1 MRHLGM
7 KTALVLAVM
16 ATGCVTDERV
26 EVQLCPEGSLKT
38 EPGVCGCDVE
48 DVDGDGDTIMDCVDL
63 CPEDAN
69 KSAPGTCG
77 CGVPDTDTDGDTVPD
92 CFDLCPEDQ
101 NKKDPGACG
110 CGVPD
115 ADTDGDTVPD
125 CFDLCPEDPN
135 KKAPGTCGCGMP
147 DIDTDGDTVPD
158 CLDKCPEDPNK
169 TSTGLCGCGVVD
181 TPEGILDSDGD
192 GVIDCLD
199 GCPNNPYKTAPGSST
214 CEDRDTDGDGVED
227 ALDDCPYNPTIQKL
241 AEGGSC
247 NFKTETIENGETID
261 VFEVWSAYDLV
272 ELRKYLETSPL
283 GMDYSRC
290 EEEEKLICGPEPDTA
305 YLCAGGLSRKTMC
318 YGGCSVDGEATVCKR
333 CNETTENH
341 EIGECCTSTDSIF
354 VCTSDKKYK
363 TCEKIDGVEQ
373 IVELE
378 CDNGYACSEGG
389 GKASCKAMEVAEGA
403 LTTGGNAGDECNSSQ
418 YKSTCTSE
426 TQMLVCLDGK
436 VAIETVEY
444 CKEDASTGWS
454 IALPL
459 IAPTYKLRVK
469 LMQDIELADALPI
482 VEKES
487 AQCAA
492 DWTPM
497 NINHVDFDGQG
508 HTIYLSKRRSECM
521 LNDSLF
527 TIVSKSRVSN
537 LNLSYNIGGQSVSVL
552 SIDIVDSIIEHL
564 SYRGERRSTYPLFSE
579 SRIINGNPIP
589 TSTLSDS
596 IESSRVEDV
605 KFDIPVLHSSEF
617 SHKVTNSLLKD
628 IAIRVGKQYCDSSI
642 SIDGKCH
649 IISRLHQSS
658 LVNVSYDIDRLDFTS
673 SSTGIIKRWSML
685 PTVDDA
691 LFENLSLKISSIDV
705 SHVQTIDQFNIVS
718 FSSVMNVDGMHIE
731 LGDIV
736 DEKTKPSNS
745 HIINTFNGINVVNSP
760 SRVLNDVT
768 FNAGRIQA
776 NDISLLNQ
784 SNAKLTK
791 STFKTG
797 DIDSDV
803 FVLFNFEKP
812 EEKTEVE
819 GLSVEIG
826 NIKSESKTTLFDG
839 NNYTIDQ
846 LNVKAGVIET
856 PVYVMMGENTKT
868 TLKHADLSFDEIHS
882 IDRAEL
888 MSYMGPRGFTGEDIS
903 ISAKKVTSEKIVGFN
918 DKMIDSKIQGLRIDI
933 GEINAGSFAGLGLI
947 QGSALT
953 NIAVRVD
960 RVVTKDSLYL
970 ISEFTDSE
978 MTNGSFYGNL
988 YGKADKTFPFVRV
1001 WGKEKGTPKMENVVS
1016 SMSAYT
1022 YTANA
1027 ETGAMENIKPVVNSV
1042 FLNEFTKP
1050 TTEPP
1055 DDTIKPVATNVY
1067 WLKRVAAA
1075 KPFSSNDYAG
1085 FTPYYIDKTIDANGK
1100 TAQDVVTALGA
1111 NWEILSATEDGATIE
1126 IPWLKKPAA
1135 ATNEP

>member
-26 EVQLCPEGSLKT
+26 EVQLCPEGSLKA

-63 CPEDAN
+63 CPED
-69 KSAPGTCG
+69 
-77 CGVPDTDTDGDTVPD
+77 
-92 CFDLCPEDQ
+92 Q
-101 NKKDPGACG
+101 
-110 CGVPD
+110 
-115 ADTDGDTVPD
+115 
-125 CFDLCPEDPN
+125 N

-169 TSTGLCGCGVVD
+169 TLAGLCGCGVVD
-181 TPEGILDSDGD
+181 TPEGTLDSDGD

-283 GMDYSRC
+283 GMENSRC
-290 EEEEKLICGPEPDTA
+290 EEEKLICGPEPYTA
-305 YLCAGGLSRKTMC
+305 YKCADGLFRKTMC
-318 YGGCSVDGEATVCKR
+318 YGGCSIDGEETVCKR
-333 CNETTENH
+333 CKETTANL
-341 EIGECCTSTDSIF
+341 EIGECCTSTGDSIF

-363 TCEKIDGVEQ
+363 TCRKIDGVEQ
-373 IVELE
+373 IVEIE
-378 CDNGYACSEGG
+378 CDNGYACIEGESE
-389 GKASCKAMEVAEGA
+389 GKASCQAMPVAEGA
-403 LTTGGNAGDECNSSQ
+403 LTTGGNAGDDCNSSQ

-426 TQMLVCLDGK
+426 TQRLVCLDGK
-436 VAIETVEY
+436 VALQTVEY

-497 NINHVDFDGQG
+497 TINHVDFDGQG

-527 TIVSKSRVSN
+527 KAVSKSRVSN
-537 LNLSYNIGGQSVSVL
+537 LNLSYNIGGQSVAVL

-579 SRIINGNPIP
+579 SRIMDGNPLF
-589 TSTLSDS
+589 TSTLSNS

-617 SHKVTNSLLKD
+617 SHKVTSSLLKD

-642 SIDGKCH
+642 SIDGRCH
-649 IISRLHQSS
+649 IISSLYRSP
-658 LVNVSYDIDRLDFTS
+658 LVNVSYDLDRLDFVS
-673 SSTGIIKRWSML
+673 SSTGRIDIWSML
-685 PTVDDA
+685 PTVEHA
-691 LFENLSLKISSIDV
+691 LFENLSLKISSIDL
-705 SHVQTIDQFNIVS
+705 SHIETIIQFNIVS

-736 DEKTKPSNS
+736 DGKTLSDLRVIDN
-745 HIINTFNGINVVNSP
+745 FNGINVSNSP

-776 NDISLLNQ
+776 KSISLLKQ
-784 SNAKLTK
+784 PKAKLTK

-797 DIDSDV
+797 DIDSDL
-803 FVLFNFEKP
+803 FVLFNFDKP

-826 NIKSESKTTLFDG
+826 NIKSESRTVLFDG

-846 LNVKAGVIET
+846 LNVKAGVIEA
-856 PVYVMMGENTKT
+856 PVYVMMNENTKT

-882 IDRAEL
+882 IGRADL
-888 MSYMGPRGFTGEDIS
+888 LSYRGTGDFTGEDIS
-903 ISAKKVTSEKIVGFN
+903 ISAKKVTSEKVVGFN
-918 DKMIDSKIQGLRIDI
+918 DKMVDSKIQGLRIDI
-933 GEINAGSFAGLGLI
+933 GEINAGSFAGLGSI
-947 QGSALT
+947 QDSALT

-960 RVVTKDSLYL
+960 RVVTKDNLYL

-988 YGKADKTFPFVRV
+988 YGRVENTFPFVREWV
-1001 WGKEKGTPKMENVVS
+1001 KDNGNPKMENVVS

-1027 ETGAMENIKPVVNSV
+1027 ETGAMENIEPVVNSV
-1042 FLNEFTKP
+1042 FLNVFN
-1050 TTEPP
+1050 TTTPETP
-1055 DDTIKPVATNVY
+1055 DDAPVAANVY

-1075 KPFSSNDYAG
+1075 KPFSSSDYAG
-1085 FTPYYIDKTIDANGK
+1085 FIPYYMDKTIDANGK
-1100 TAQDVVTALGA
+1100 TTQDVVTALGA

-1126 IPWLKKPAA
+1126 IPWLKKPSA
-1135 ATNEP
+1135 ATHEP

>member
-26 EVQLCPEGSLKT
+26 EVQLCPEGSLKA

-92 CFDLCPEDQ
+92 CFDLCPED
-101 NKKDPGACG
+101 
-110 CGVPD
+110 
-115 ADTDGDTVPD
+115 
-125 CFDLCPEDPN
+125 PN

-169 TSTGLCGCGVVD
+169 TLAGLCGCGVVD
-181 TPEGILDSDGD
+181 TPEGMLDSDGD

-247 NFKTETIENGETID
+247 NLKTETIENGETID

-272 ELRKYLETSPL
+272 ELRKYLQTSPL

-305 YLCAGGLSRKTMC
+305 YECAGGLSRKTMC
-318 YGGCSVDGEATVCKR
+318 YDGCSVDGEETVCKR
-333 CNETTENH
+333 CKETTENH

-363 TCEKIDGVEQ
+363 TCRNIDGVRQ
-373 IVELE
+373 IVEVE
-378 CDNGYACSEGG
+378 CANGYACIEGESE
-389 GKASCKAMEVAEGA
+389 GKASCQAMPVAEGA
-403 LTTGGNAGDECNSSQ
+403 LTTGGNAGDDCNSSQ

-426 TQMLVCLDGK
+426 TQRLVCLDGK

-454 IALPL
+454 IALPI
-459 IAPTYKLRVK
+459 IAPTFKLRVK

-527 TIVSKSRVSN
+527 TFVSKSRVSN
-537 LNLSYNIGGQSVSVL
+537 LNLSYNIGGQSVSIL
-552 SIDIVDSIIEHL
+552 SLGIVDSIIEHL

-579 SRIINGNPIP
+579 SRMIDGNPLLP
-589 TSTLSDS
+589 SSLSYL
-596 IESSRVEDV
+596 IEASRVEDI

-617 SHKVTNSLLKD
+617 SHDVTSSLLKD
-628 IAIRVGKQYCDSSI
+628 IEIKVGKQYCDSSI
-642 SIDGKCH
+642 SIGSNCH
-649 IISRLHQSS
+649 IIYS
-658 LVNVSYDIDRLDFTS
+658 LYRSPLINVSYDIDRLDFVS
-673 SSTGIIKRWSML
+673 SSTGKIGGWSML

-705 SHVQTIDQFNIVS
+705 SHVKRIEDFNIVS
-718 FSSVMNVDGMHIE
+718 LSSVMNVDGMHIE

-745 HIINTFNGINVVNSP
+745 HVINTFNGINVVNSP

-868 TLKHADLSFDEIHS
+868 TLKHANLSFDEIHS
-882 IDRAEL
+882 IERAVL
-888 MSYMGPRGFTGEDIS
+888 MSYMGPGGFTGEDIS

-988 YGKADKTFPFVRV
+988 YGKADNTFPFVREWV
-1001 WGKEKGTPKMENVVS
+1001 KAKGTPKMKNVVS

-1027 ETGAMENIKPVVNSV
+1027 ETGAMENIKPVVSSV

-1055 DDTIKPVATNVY
+1055 DDTIKPVATDVY

-1075 KPFSSNDYAG
+1075 KPFSGDDYLG

>member
-1 MRHLGM
+1 M
-7 KTALVLAVM
+7 
-16 ATGCVTDERV
+16 
-26 EVQLCPEGSLKT
+26 
-38 EPGVCGCDVE
+38 
-48 DVDGDGDTIMDCVDL
+48 
-63 CPEDAN
+63 
-69 KSAPGTCG
+69 
-77 CGVPDTDTDGDTVPD
+77 PDT
-92 CFDLCPEDQ
+92 
-101 NKKDPGACG
+101 
-110 CGVPD
+110 
-115 ADTDGDTVPD
+115 DTDGDTVPD

-169 TSTGLCGCGVVD
+169 TLAGLCGCGVVD
-181 TPEGILDSDGD
+181 TPEGTLDSDGD

-283 GMDYSRC
+283 GMENSRC
-290 EEEEKLICGPEPDTA
+290 EVGKLICGPAPYTA
-305 YLCAGGLSRKTMC
+305 YYCPVGLSRKTMC
-318 YGGCSVDGEATVCKR
+318 YGGCSVDGEETVCKR
-333 CNETTENH
+333 CKETTATL
-341 EIGECCTSTDSIF
+341 EIGECCTSTDSTF

-363 TCEKIDGVEQ
+363 TCEKIDGVAQ
-373 IVELE
+373 IVEHE
-378 CDNGYACSEGG
+378 CKNGYACIEGEGG

-403 LTTGGNAGDECNSSQ
+403 LTTGGNAGDDCNSSQ
-418 YKSTCTSE
+418 YESTCTSE

-444 CKEDASTGWS
+444 CKEDASTGWR

-497 NINHVDFDGQG
+497 TINHVDFDGQG

-527 TIVSKSRVSN
+527 TSVSQSRVSN

-552 SIDIVDSIIEHL
+552 SIEIVDSIIEHL
-564 SYRGERRSTYPLFSE
+564 SYRGERRTTYPLFSE
-579 SRIINGNPIP
+579 SRIINGNPIS
-589 TSTLSDS
+589 TSTLSYV
-596 IESSRVEDV
+596 IESSRVEDI
-605 KFDIPVLHSSEF
+605 KFDVPVLHSSEF
-617 SHKVTNSLLKD
+617 SYGVTSSLLKD

-642 SIDGKCH
+642 SINGKCH
-649 IISRLHQSS
+649 IISSLYRSS

-673 SSTGIIKRWSML
+673 SSTLKINKWSML
-685 PTVDDA
+685 PSVYNA
-691 LFENLSLKISSIDV
+691 FFENLSLKISSIDL
-705 SHVQTIDQFNIVS
+705 SHVKRIEDFNIVS
-718 FSSVMNVDGMHIE
+718 LSSVMNVDGMHIE

-745 HIINTFNGINVVNSP
+745 HVINTFNGINVVNSP

-803 FVLFNFEKP
+803 FVLFDLGETGK
-812 EEKTEVE
+812 ETAVE
-819 GLSVEIG
+819 GVSVEIG
-826 NIKSESKTTLFDG
+826 NIKSKLGTALFDG
-839 NNYTIDQ
+839 KNYTIEQ
-846 LNVKAGVIET
+846 LNVKTGVIEAPKYT
-856 PVYVMMGENTKT
+856 TMVENTKT
-868 TLKHADLSFDEIHS
+868 TLKHANLSFDEIHT
-882 IDRAEL
+882 AEL
-888 MSYMGPRGFTGEDIS
+888 ADLLSYSGTGSFTGEDIS
-903 ISAKKVTSEKIVGFN
+903 ISAKKISSQKDVTLNNELT
-918 DKMIDSKIQGLRIDI
+918 DSTIQGLRIDI
-933 GEINAGSFAGLGLI
+933 GEINAGSFAGLGSI
-947 QGSALT
+947 QDSALT

-960 RVVTKDSLYL
+960 RVVTKDNLYL

-988 YGKADKTFPFVRV
+988 YGRVENTFPFVREWV
-1001 WGKEKGTPKMENVVS
+1001 KDNGNPKMENVVS

-1027 ETGAMENIKPVVNSV
+1027 ETGAMENIEPVVNSV
-1042 FLNEFTKP
+1042 FLNVFN
-1050 TTEPP
+1050 TTTPETP
-1055 DDTIKPVATNVY
+1055 DDAPVAANVY

-1075 KPFSSNDYAG
+1075 KPFSSSDYAG
-1085 FTPYYIDKTIDANGK
+1085 FIPYYMDKTIDANGK
-1100 TAQDVVTALGA
+1100 TTQDVVTALGA

-1126 IPWLKKPAA
+1126 IPWLKKPSA
-1135 ATNEP
+1135 ATHEP

>member
-26 EVQLCPEGSLKT
+26 EVQLCPEGSLKA

-48 DVDGDGDTIMDCVDL
+48 DVDGDGDTIMDCV
-63 CPEDAN
+63 
-69 KSAPGTCG
+69 
-77 CGVPDTDTDGDTVPD
+77 
-92 CFDLCPEDQ
+92 
-101 NKKDPGACG
+101 
-110 CGVPD
+110 
-115 ADTDGDTVPD
+115 
-125 CFDLCPEDPN
+125 DLCPEDPN

-169 TSTGLCGCGVVD
+169 TLAGLCGCGVVD
-181 TPEGILDSDGD
+181 TPEGTLDSDGD

-283 GMDYSRC
+283 GMENSRC
-290 EEEEKLICGPEPDTA
+290 EVGKLICGPAPYTA
-305 YLCAGGLSRKTMC
+305 YYCPVGLSRKTMC
-318 YGGCSVDGEATVCKR
+318 YGGCSVDGEETVCKR
-333 CNETTENH
+333 CKETTATL
-341 EIGECCTSTDSIF
+341 EIGECCTSTDSTF

-363 TCEKIDGVEQ
+363 TCEKIDGVAQ
-373 IVELE
+373 IVEHE
-378 CDNGYACSEGG
+378 CENGYACIEGEGG

-403 LTTGGNAGDECNSSQ
+403 LTTGGNAGDDCNSSQ
-418 YKSTCTSE
+418 YESTCTSE

-444 CKEDASTGWS
+444 CKEDASTGWR

-497 NINHVDFDGQG
+497 TINHVDFDGQG
-508 HTIYLSKRRSECM
+508 HTIYLSKHRSECM

-527 TIVSKSRVSN
+527 TSVSQSRVSN

-552 SIDIVDSIIEHL
+552 SIEIVDSIIEHL

-579 SRIINGNPIP
+579 SRIMDGNPLF
-589 TSTLSDS
+589 TSTLSNS

-617 SHKVTNSLLKD
+617 SHKVTSSLLKD
-628 IAIRVGKQYCDSSI
+628 IAIKVGKQYCDSSI
-642 SIDGKCH
+642 SIGSTCH
-649 IISRLHQSS
+649 IIDSLNQSP
-658 LVNVSYDIDRLDFTS
+658 LINVSYDIDRLDFAS
-673 SSTGIIKRWSML
+673 SSTGIINRWSML
-685 PTVDDA
+685 PSVEHA
-691 LFENLSLKISSIDV
+691 LFENLTLKISSIDL
-705 SHVQTIDQFNIVS
+705 SHVETIIQFNIVS

-736 DEKTKPSNS
+736 DGKTLSDLRV
-745 HIINTFNGINVVNSP
+745 INTFNGINVSNSP

-776 NDISLLNQ
+776 KRISLLKQ
-784 SNAKLTK
+784 PKAKLTK

-797 DIDSDV
+797 DIDSDI

-826 NIKSESKTTLFDG
+826 NIKSESGTVLFDG

-846 LNVKAGVIET
+846 LNVKAGVIEA
-856 PVYVMMGENTKT
+856 PVYVMMNENTKT
-868 TLKHADLSFDEIHS
+868 TLKHADLSFDEIHT
-882 IDRAEL
+882 AEQANL
-888 MSYMGPRGFTGEDIS
+888 LSNFGAGDFTGEDIS
-903 ISAKKVTSEKIVGFN
+903 ISAKKVTSEKVVGFN
-918 DKMIDSKIQGLRIDI
+918 DKMVDSKIQGLRIDI
-933 GEINAGSFAGLGLI
+933 GEINAGSFAGLGSI
-947 QGSALT
+947 QDSALT

-960 RVVTKDSLYL
+960 RVVTKDNLYL

-988 YGKADKTFPFVRV
+988 YGRVENTFPFVREWV
-1001 WGKEKGTPKMENVVS
+1001 KDNGNPKMENVVS

-1027 ETGAMENIKPVVNSV
+1027 ETGAMENIEPVVNSV
-1042 FLNEFTKP
+1042 FLNVFN
-1050 TTEPP
+1050 TTTPETP
-1055 DDTIKPVATNVY
+1055 DDAPVAANVY

-1085 FTPYYIDKTIDANGK
+1085 FIPYYMDKTIDANGK
-1100 TAQDVVTALGA
+1100 TTQDVVTALGA

-1126 IPWLKKPAA
+1126 IPWLKKPSA
-1135 ATNEP
+1135 ATHEP

>member
-26 EVQLCPEGSLKT
+26 EVQLCPEGSLKA

-63 CPEDAN
+63 CPEDQN
-69 KSAPGTCG
+69 KKAPGTCG

-92 CFDLCPEDQ
+92 C
-101 NKKDPGACG
+101 
-110 CGVPD
+110 
-115 ADTDGDTVPD
+115 
-125 CFDLCPEDPN
+125 
-135 KKAPGTCGCGMP
+135 
-147 DIDTDGDTVPD
+147 
-158 CLDKCPEDPNK
+158 LDKCPEDPNK
-169 TSTGLCGCGVVD
+169 TLAGLCGCGVVD
-181 TPEGILDSDGD
+181 TPEGTLDSDGD

-283 GMDYSRC
+283 GMENSRC
-290 EEEEKLICGPEPDTA
+290 EEEKLICGPEPYTA
-305 YLCAGGLSRKTMC
+305 YKCADGLFRKTMC
-318 YGGCSVDGEATVCKR
+318 YGGCSIDGEETVCKR
-333 CNETTENH
+333 CKETTANL
-341 EIGECCTSTDSIF
+341 EIGECCTSTGDSIF

-363 TCEKIDGVEQ
+363 TCRKIDGVEQ
-373 IVELE
+373 IVEIE
-378 CDNGYACSEGG
+378 CDNGYACIEGESE
-389 GKASCKAMEVAEGA
+389 GKASCQAMPVAEGA
-403 LTTGGNAGDECNSSQ
+403 LTTGGNAGDDCNSSQ

-426 TQMLVCLDGK
+426 TQRLVCLDGK

-497 NINHVDFDGQG
+497 TINHVDFDGQG

-527 TIVSKSRVSN
+527 KAVSKSRVSN
-537 LNLSYNIGGQSVSVL
+537 LNLSYNIGGQSVAVL

-579 SRIINGNPIP
+579 SRIMDGNPLF
-589 TSTLSDS
+589 TSTLSNS

-605 KFDIPVLHSSEF
+605 KFDISVLHSSEF
-617 SHKVTNSLLKD
+617 SHKVTSSLLKD

-642 SIDGKCH
+642 SIDGRCH
-649 IISRLHQSS
+649 IISSLYRSP
-658 LVNVSYDIDRLDFTS
+658 LVNVSYDLDRLDFVS
-673 SSTGIIKRWSML
+673 SSTGRIDIWSML

-736 DEKTKPSNS
+736 DGKTLSDLRV
-745 HIINTFNGINVVNSP
+745 INTFNGINVSNSP

-776 NDISLLNQ
+776 KSISLLKQ
-784 SNAKLTK
+784 PKAKLTK

-797 DIDSDV
+797 DIDSDL
-803 FVLFNFEKP
+803 FVLFNFDKP

-826 NIKSESKTTLFDG
+826 NIKSESRTVLFDG

-846 LNVKAGVIET
+846 LNVKAGVIEA
-856 PVYVMMGENTKT
+856 PVYVMMNENTKT

-882 IDRAEL
+882 IERADL
-888 MSYMGPRGFTGEDIS
+888 LSYRGTGDFTGEDIS
-903 ISAKKVTSEKIVGFN
+903 ISAKKVTSEKVVGFN
-918 DKMIDSKIQGLRIDI
+918 DKMVDSKIQGLRIDI
-933 GEINAGSFAGLGLI
+933 GEINAGSFAGLGSI
-947 QGSALT
+947 QDSALT

-960 RVVTKDSLYL
+960 RVVTKDNLYL

-988 YGKADKTFPFVRV
+988 YGRVENTFPFVREWV
-1001 WGKEKGTPKMENVVS
+1001 KDNGNPKMENVVS

-1027 ETGAMENIKPVVNSV
+1027 ETGAMENIEPVVNSV
-1042 FLNEFTKP
+1042 FLNVFN
-1050 TTEPP
+1050 TTTPETP
-1055 DDTIKPVATNVY
+1055 DDAPVAANVY

-1075 KPFSSNDYAG
+1075 KPFSSSDYAG
-1085 FTPYYIDKTIDANGK
+1085 FIPYYMDKTIDANGK
-1100 TAQDVVTALGA
+1100 TTQDVVTALGA

-1126 IPWLKKPAA
+1126 IPWLKKPSA
-1135 ATNEP
+1135 ATHEP

>member
-26 EVQLCPEGSLKT
+26 EVQLCPEGSLKA

-48 DVDGDGDTIMDCVDL
+48 DVDGDGDTIMDCV
-63 CPEDAN
+63 
-69 KSAPGTCG
+69 
-77 CGVPDTDTDGDTVPD
+77 
-92 CFDLCPEDQ
+92 
-101 NKKDPGACG
+101 
-110 CGVPD
+110 
-115 ADTDGDTVPD
+115 
-125 CFDLCPEDPN
+125 DLCPEDPN

-169 TSTGLCGCGVVD
+169 TLAGLCGCGVVD
-181 TPEGILDSDGD
+181 TPEGTLDSDGD

-283 GMDYSRC
+283 GMENSRC
-290 EEEEKLICGPEPDTA
+290 EVGKLICGPAPYTA
-305 YLCAGGLSRKTMC
+305 YYCPVGLSRKTMC
-318 YGGCSVDGEATVCKR
+318 YGGCSVDGEETVCKR
-333 CNETTENH
+333 CKETTATL
-341 EIGECCTSTDSIF
+341 EIGECCTSTDSTF

-363 TCEKIDGVEQ
+363 TCEKIDGVAQ
-373 IVELE
+373 IVEHE
-378 CDNGYACSEGG
+378 CKNGYACIEGEGG

-403 LTTGGNAGDECNSSQ
+403 LTTGGNAGDDCNSSQ
-418 YKSTCTSE
+418 YESTCTSE

-444 CKEDASTGWS
+444 CKEDASTGWR

-497 NINHVDFDGQG
+497 TINHVDFDGQG
-508 HTIYLSKRRSECM
+508 HTIYLSKHRSECM

-527 TIVSKSRVSN
+527 TSVSQSRVSN

-552 SIDIVDSIIEHL
+552 SIEIVDSIIEHL

-579 SRIINGNPIP
+579 SRIMDGNSLF
-589 TSTLSDS
+589 TSTLSNS

-617 SHKVTNSLLKD
+617 SHKVTSSLLKD
-628 IAIRVGKQYCDSSI
+628 IAIKVGKQYCDSSI
-642 SIDGKCH
+642 SIGSKCH
-649 IISRLHQSS
+649 IIDSLNQSP
-658 LVNVSYDIDRLDFTS
+658 LINVSYDIDRLDFAS
-673 SSTGIIKRWSML
+673 SSTGIINRWSML
-685 PTVDDA
+685 PSVEQA
-691 LFENLSLKISSIDV
+691 LFENLSLKISSIDL
-705 SHVQTIDQFNIVS
+705 SHVETIIQFNIVS

-736 DEKTKPSNS
+736 DGKTLSDLRV
-745 HIINTFNGINVVNSP
+745 INTFNGINVSNSP

-776 NDISLLNQ
+776 KRISLLKQ
-784 SNAKLTK
+784 PKAKLTK

-797 DIDSDV
+797 DIDSDL

-826 NIKSESKTTLFDG
+826 NIKSESGTVLFDG

-846 LNVKAGVIET
+846 LNVKAGVIEA
-856 PVYVMMGENTKT
+856 PVYVMMHENTKT

-882 IDRAEL
+882 IGRADL
-888 MSYMGPRGFTGEDIS
+888 LSYRGTGDFTGEDIS
-903 ISAKKVTSEKIVGFN
+903 ISAKKVTSEKVVGFN
-918 DKMIDSKIQGLRIDI
+918 DKMVDSKIQGLRIDI
-933 GEINAGSFAGLGLI
+933 GEINAGSFAGLGSI
-947 QGSALT
+947 QDSALT

-960 RVVTKDSLYL
+960 RVVTKDNLYL

-988 YGKADKTFPFVRV
+988 YGIANNTFPFV
-1001 WGKEKGTPKMENVVS
+1001 KEWAKVNRTPKMENVVS

-1027 ETGAMENIKPVVNSV
+1027 ETGAMEYIEPVVNSV
-1042 FLNEFTKP
+1042 FLNVFN
-1050 TTEPP
+1050 TTTPETP
-1055 DDTIKPVATNVY
+1055 DDAPVAANVY

-1075 KPFSSNDYAG
+1075 KPFSSSDYAG
-1085 FTPYYIDKTIDANGK
+1085 FIPYYMDKTIDANGK
-1100 TAQDVVTALGA
+1100 TTQDVVTALGA

-1135 ATNEP
+1135 ATHEP

>member
-26 EVQLCPEGSLKT
+26 EVQLCPEGSLKA

-92 CFDLCPEDQ
+92 CFDLCPED
-101 NKKDPGACG
+101 
-110 CGVPD
+110 
-115 ADTDGDTVPD
+115 
-125 CFDLCPEDPN
+125 PN

-169 TSTGLCGCGVVD
+169 TSAGLCGCGVVD

-227 ALDDCPYNPTIQKL
+227 VLDDCPYNPTIQKL

-247 NFKTETIENGETID
+247 NLKTETIENGETID

-272 ELRKYLETSPL
+272 ELRKYLQTSPL
-283 GMDYSRC
+283 GMEDSLC
-290 EEEEKLICGPEPDTA
+290 EEEEKLICGPEPYTA
-305 YLCAGGLSRKTMC
+305 YKCADGLFRKTMC
-318 YGGCSVDGEATVCKR
+318 YGGCSIDGEETVCKR
-333 CNETTENH
+333 CKETTANL

-354 VCTSDKKYK
+354 ICTSDKKYK

-378 CDNGYACSEGG
+378 CDNGYACIEGEDG
-389 GKASCKAMEVAEGA
+389 GKASCKAIEVAEGA
-403 LTTGGNAGDECNSSQ
+403 LTTGGNAGDNCDSSL

-426 TQMLVCLDGK
+426 TQRLVCLDGK
-436 VAIETVEY
+436 VALQTVEY
-444 CKEDASTGWS
+444 CKEDASAGWS

-497 NINHVDFDGQG
+497 TINHVDFDGQG
-508 HTIYLSKRRSECM
+508 YTIYLSKRRSECM

-579 SRIINGNPIP
+579 SRIINGNPLP

-685 PTVDDA
+685 PAVSDA

-718 FSSVMNVDGMHIE
+718 LSSVMNVDGMHIE

-736 DEKTKPSNS
+736 DGKTPSDL
-745 HIINTFNGINVVNSP
+745 HIIKNFNGIDVSNSP

-797 DIDSDV
+797 DIDSDL
-803 FVLFNFEKP
+803 FVLFNL
-812 EEKTEVE
+812 EETEVE

-826 NIKSESKTTLFDG
+826 NIKSKLGTALFDG
-839 NNYTIDQ
+839 NNYTVDQ
-846 LNVKAGVIET
+846 LNMKAGVIEAPEYIT
-856 PVYVMMGENTKT
+856 MTENTKT

-882 IDRAEL
+882 IKRADL
-888 MSYMGPRGFTGEDIS
+888 LSYTGTGDFTGEDIS
-903 ISAKKVTSEKIVGFN
+903 ISAKKVSSQDVVTLNNELNHST
-918 DKMIDSKIQGLRIDI
+918 IQGLRIDI
-933 GEINAGSFAGLGLI
+933 GEINANSFVGFGSI

-960 RVVTKDSLYL
+960 RVVTKAMLSL
-970 ISEFTDSE
+970 INRFTDSE

-1085 FTPYYIDKTIDANGK
+1085 FTPYYIDKTIDANDK

>member
-26 EVQLCPEGSLKT
+26 EVQLCPEGSLKA

-63 CPEDAN
+63 CPEDQN
-69 KSAPGTCG
+69 KKAPGTCG

-101 NKKDPGACG
+101 NKKDPGTCG

-115 ADTDGDTVPD
+115 TDTDGDTVPD

-169 TSTGLCGCGVVD
+169 TLAGLCGCGVVD
-181 TPEGILDSDGD
+181 TPEGTLDSDGD

-283 GMDYSRC
+283 GMENSRC
-290 EEEEKLICGPEPDTA
+290 EVGKLICGPAPYTA
-305 YLCAGGLSRKTMC
+305 YYCPVGLSRKTMC
-318 YGGCSVDGEATVCKR
+318 YGGCSVDGEETVCKR
-333 CNETTENH
+333 CKETTATL
-341 EIGECCTSTDSIF
+341 EIGECCTSTDSTF

-363 TCEKIDGVEQ
+363 TCEKIDGVAQ
-373 IVELE
+373 IVEHE
-378 CDNGYACSEGG
+378 CKNGYACIEGEGG

-403 LTTGGNAGDECNSSQ
+403 LTTGGNAGDDCNSSQ
-418 YKSTCTSE
+418 YESTCTSE

-444 CKEDASTGWS
+444 CKEDASTGWR

-497 NINHVDFDGQG
+497 TINHVDFDGQG
-508 HTIYLSKRRSECM
+508 HTIYLSKHRSECM

-527 TIVSKSRVSN
+527 TSVSQSRVSN

-552 SIDIVDSIIEHL
+552 SIEIVDSIIEHL

-579 SRIINGNPIP
+579 SRIMDGNPLF
-589 TSTLSDS
+589 TSTLSNS

-617 SHKVTNSLLKD
+617 SHKVTSSLLKD
-628 IAIRVGKQYCDSSI
+628 IAIKVGKQYCDSSI
-642 SIDGKCH
+642 SIDSKCH
-649 IISRLHQSS
+649 IIDS
-658 LVNVSYDIDRLDFTS
+658 LNRSPLINVSYDIDRLDFAS
-673 SSTGIIKRWSML
+673 SSTGIIDGWSML
-685 PTVDDA
+685 PSVEHA
-691 LFENLSLKISSIDV
+691 LFENLSLKISSIDL
-705 SHVQTIDQFNIVS
+705 SHVETITQFNIVS

-736 DEKTKPSNS
+736 DGKTLSDLRV
-745 HIINTFNGINVVNSP
+745 INTFNGINVSNSP

-776 NDISLLNQ
+776 KRISLLKQ
-784 SNAKLTK
+784 PKAKLTK

-797 DIDSDV
+797 DIDSDL

-826 NIKSESKTTLFDG
+826 NIKSESRTVLFDG

-846 LNVKAGVIET
+846 LNVKAGVIEA
-856 PVYVMMGENTKT
+856 PVYVMMNENTKT

-882 IDRAEL
+882 IGQADL
-888 MSYMGPRGFTGEDIS
+888 LSYRGTGDFTGEDIS
-903 ISAKKVTSEKIVGFN
+903 ISAKKVTSEKVVGFN
-918 DKMIDSKIQGLRIDI
+918 DKMVDSKIQGLRIDI
-933 GEINAGSFAGLGLI
+933 GEINAGSFAGLGSI
-947 QGSALT
+947 QDSALT

-960 RVVTKDSLYL
+960 RVVTKDNLYL

-988 YGKADKTFPFVRV
+988 YGRVENTFPFVREWV
-1001 WGKEKGTPKMENVVS
+1001 KDNGNPKMENVVS

-1027 ETGAMENIKPVVNSV
+1027 ETGAMENIEPVVNSV
-1042 FLNEFTKP
+1042 FLNVFN
-1050 TTEPP
+1050 TTTPETP
-1055 DDTIKPVATNVY
+1055 DDAPVAANVY

-1075 KPFSSNDYAG
+1075 KPFSSSDYAG
-1085 FTPYYIDKTIDANGK
+1085 FIPYYMDKTIDANGK
-1100 TAQDVVTALGA
+1100 TTQDVVTALGA

-1126 IPWLKKPAA
+1126 IPWLKKPSA
-1135 ATNEP
+1135 ATHEP

>member
-26 EVQLCPEGSLKT
+26 EVQLCPEGSLKA

-63 CPEDAN
+63 CPED
-69 KSAPGTCG
+69 
-77 CGVPDTDTDGDTVPD
+77 
-92 CFDLCPEDQ
+92 Q
-101 NKKDPGACG
+101 
-110 CGVPD
+110 
-115 ADTDGDTVPD
+115 
-125 CFDLCPEDPN
+125 N

-169 TSTGLCGCGVVD
+169 TLAGLCGCGVVD
-181 TPEGILDSDGD
+181 TPEGTLDSDGD

-283 GMDYSRC
+283 GMENSRC
-290 EEEEKLICGPEPDTA
+290 EEEKLICGPEPYTA
-305 YLCAGGLSRKTMC
+305 YKCADGLFRKTMC
-318 YGGCSVDGEATVCKR
+318 YGGCSIDGEETVCKR
-333 CNETTENH
+333 CKETTANL
-341 EIGECCTSTDSIF
+341 EIGECCTSTGDSIF

-363 TCEKIDGVEQ
+363 TCRKIDGVEQ
-373 IVELE
+373 IVEIE
-378 CDNGYACSEGG
+378 CDNGYACIEGESE
-389 GKASCKAMEVAEGA
+389 GKASCQAMPVAEGA
-403 LTTGGNAGDECNSSQ
+403 LTTGGNAGDDCNSSQ

-497 NINHVDFDGQG
+497 TINHVDFDGQG

-527 TIVSKSRVSN
+527 KAVSKSRVSN

-552 SIDIVDSIIEHL
+552 SIEIVDSIIEHL

-579 SRIINGNPIP
+579 SRIMDGNSLF
-589 TSTLSDS
+589 TSTLSNS

-617 SHKVTNSLLKD
+617 SHKVTSSLLKD
-628 IAIRVGKQYCDSSI
+628 IAIKVGKQYCDSSI
-642 SIDGKCH
+642 SIGSKCH
-649 IISRLHQSS
+649 IIDSLNQSP
-658 LVNVSYDIDRLDFTS
+658 LINVSYDIDRLDFAS
-673 SSTGIIKRWSML
+673 SSTGIINRWSML
-685 PTVDDA
+685 PSVEQA
-691 LFENLSLKISSIDV
+691 LFENLSLKISSIDL
-705 SHVQTIDQFNIVS
+705 SHVETITQFNIVS

-736 DEKTKPSNS
+736 DGKTLSDLRV
-745 HIINTFNGINVVNSP
+745 INTFNGINVSNSP

-776 NDISLLNQ
+776 KWISLLKQ
-784 SNAKLTK
+784 PKAKLTK

-797 DIDSDV
+797 DIDSDL

-826 NIKSESKTTLFDG
+826 NIKSESRTVLFDG

-846 LNVKAGVIET
+846 LNVKAGVIEA
-856 PVYVMMGENTKT
+856 PVYVMMNENTKT

-882 IDRAEL
+882 IGRADL
-888 MSYMGPRGFTGEDIS
+888 LSYRGTGDFTGEDIS
-903 ISAKKVTSEKIVGFN
+903 ISAKKVTSEKVVGFN
-918 DKMIDSKIQGLRIDI
+918 DKLVDSKIQGLRIDI
-933 GEINAGSFAGLGLI
+933 GEINAGSFAGLGSI
-947 QGSALT
+947 QDSALT

-960 RVVTKDSLYL
+960 RVVTKDNLYL

-988 YGKADKTFPFVRV
+988 YGRVENTFPFVREWV
-1001 WGKEKGTPKMENVVS
+1001 KDNGNPKMENVVS

-1027 ETGAMENIKPVVNSV
+1027 ETGAMEKIEPVVNSV
-1042 FLNEFTKP
+1042 FLNVFN
-1050 TTEPP
+1050 TTTPETP
-1055 DDTIKPVATNVY
+1055 DDAPVAANVY

-1075 KPFSSNDYAG
+1075 KPFSSSDYAG
-1085 FTPYYIDKTIDANGK
+1085 FIPYYMDKTIDANGK
-1100 TAQDVVTALGA
+1100 TTQDVVTALGA

-1126 IPWLKKPAA
+1126 IPWLKKPSA
-1135 ATNEP
+1135 ATHEP

>member
-26 EVQLCPEGSLKT
+26 EVQLCPEGSLKA

-63 CPEDAN
+63 CPEDQN
-69 KSAPGTCG
+69 KKAPGTCG
-77 CGVPDTDTDGDTVPD
+77 CGVPDT
-92 CFDLCPEDQ
+92 
-101 NKKDPGACG
+101 
-110 CGVPD
+110 
-115 ADTDGDTVPD
+115 DTDGDTVPD

-169 TSTGLCGCGVVD
+169 TLAGLCGCGVVD
-181 TPEGILDSDGD
+181 TPEGTLDSDGD

-283 GMDYSRC
+283 GMENSRC
-290 EEEEKLICGPEPDTA
+290 EVGKLICGPAPYTA
-305 YLCAGGLSRKTMC
+305 YYCPVGLSRKTMC
-318 YGGCSVDGEATVCKR
+318 YGGCSVDGEETVCKR
-333 CNETTENH
+333 CKETTATL
-341 EIGECCTSTDSIF
+341 EIGECCTSTDSTF

-363 TCEKIDGVEQ
+363 TCEKIDGVAQ
-373 IVELE
+373 IVEHE
-378 CDNGYACSEGG
+378 CKNGYACIEGEGG

-403 LTTGGNAGDECNSSQ
+403 LTTGGNAGDDCNSSQ
-418 YKSTCTSE
+418 YESTCTSE

-444 CKEDASTGWS
+444 CKEDASTGWR

-497 NINHVDFDGQG
+497 TINHVDFDGQG
-508 HTIYLSKRRSECM
+508 HTIYLSKHRSECM

-527 TIVSKSRVSN
+527 TSVSQSRVSN

-552 SIDIVDSIIEHL
+552 SIEIVDSIIEHL

-579 SRIINGNPIP
+579 SRIMDGNPLF
-589 TSTLSDS
+589 TSTLSNS

-617 SHKVTNSLLKD
+617 SHKVTSSLLKD
-628 IAIRVGKQYCDSSI
+628 IAIKVGKQYCDSSI
-642 SIDGKCH
+642 SIGSKCH
-649 IISRLHQSS
+649 IIDSLNQSP
-658 LVNVSYDIDRLDFTS
+658 LINVSYDIDRLDFAS
-673 SSTGIIKRWSML
+673 SSTGIINRWSML
-685 PTVDDA
+685 PSVEHA
-691 LFENLSLKISSIDV
+691 LFENLTLKISSIDL
-705 SHVQTIDQFNIVS
+705 SHVEAIDSFNIIS
-718 FSSVMNVDGMHIE
+718 TSGNVNIDGLHIG

-745 HIINTFNGINVVNSP
+745 HVIDAFNGIMMES
-760 SRVLNDVT
+760 SLSKALNDVT
-768 FNAGRIQA
+768 FNAGKIQA
-776 NDISLLNQ
+776 NDISLLEQ
-784 SNAKLTK
+784 SNTKLTK
-791 STFKTG
+791 GTFKTG
-797 DIDSDV
+797 DLDSDV
-803 FVLFNFEKP
+803 FKAFSFVGGA
-812 EEKTEVE
+812 VD

-826 NIKSESKTTLFDG
+826 NIKSKTSTALFDG
-839 NNYTIDQ
+839 KGYTIDQ
-846 LNVKAGVIET
+846 LNVKAGVIEA
-856 PVYVMMGENTKT
+856 PVYVMMNENTKT

-882 IDRAEL
+882 IGQADL
-888 MSYMGPRGFTGEDIS
+888 LSYRGTGDFTGEDIS
-903 ISAKKVTSEKIVGFN
+903 ISAKKVTSEKVVGFN
-918 DKMIDSKIQGLRIDI
+918 DKMVDSKIQGLRIDI
-933 GEINAGSFAGLGLI
+933 GEINAGSFAGLGSI
-947 QGSALT
+947 QDSALT

-960 RVVTKDSLYL
+960 RVVTKDNLYL

-988 YGKADKTFPFVRV
+988 YGRVENTFPFVREWV
-1001 WGKEKGTPKMENVVS
+1001 KDNGNPKMENVVS

-1027 ETGAMENIKPVVNSV
+1027 ETGAMENIEPVVNSV
-1042 FLNEFTKP
+1042 FLNVFN
-1050 TTEPP
+1050 TTTPETP
-1055 DDTIKPVATNVY
+1055 DAPVAANVY

-1085 FTPYYIDKTIDANGK
+1085 FIPYYMDKTIDANGK
-1100 TAQDVVTALGA
+1100 TTQDVVTALGA

-1126 IPWLKKPAA
+1126 IPWLKKPSA
-1135 ATNEP
+1135 ATHEP

>member
-26 EVQLCPEGSLKT
+26 EVQLCPEGSLKA

-63 CPEDAN
+63 CPEDQN
-69 KSAPGTCG
+69 KKAPGTCG

-101 NKKDPGACG
+101 NKKDPGPCG

-115 ADTDGDTVPD
+115 TDTDGDTVPD

-169 TSTGLCGCGVVD
+169 TLAGLCGCGVVD
-181 TPEGILDSDGD
+181 TPKGTLDSDGD

-283 GMDYSRC
+283 GMENSRC
-290 EEEEKLICGPEPDTA
+290 EVGKLICGPAPYTA
-305 YLCAGGLSRKTMC
+305 YYCPVGLSRKTMC
-318 YGGCSVDGEATVCKR
+318 YGGCSVDGEETVCKR
-333 CNETTENH
+333 CKETTATL
-341 EIGECCTSTDSIF
+341 EIGECCTSTDSTF

-363 TCEKIDGVEQ
+363 TCEKIDGVAQ
-373 IVELE
+373 IVEHE
-378 CDNGYACSEGG
+378 CKNGYACIEGEGG

-403 LTTGGNAGDECNSSQ
+403 LTTGGNAGDDCNSSQ
-418 YKSTCTSE
+418 YESTCTSE

-444 CKEDASTGWS
+444 CKEDASTGWR

-497 NINHVDFDGQG
+497 TINHVDFDGQG
-508 HTIYLSKRRSECM
+508 HTIYLSKHRSECM

-527 TIVSKSRVSN
+527 TSVSQSRVSN

-552 SIDIVDSIIEHL
+552 SIEIVDSIIEHL

-579 SRIINGNPIP
+579 SRIMDGNPLF
-589 TSTLSDS
+589 TSTLSNS
-596 IESSRVEDV
+596 IESSRVEDI
-605 KFDIPVLHSSEF
+605 KFDVPVLHSSEF
-617 SHKVTNSLLKD
+617 SYGVTSSLLKD

-642 SIDGKCH
+642 SINGKCH
-649 IISRLHQSS
+649 IISSLYRSS

-673 SSTGIIKRWSML
+673 SSTLKINKWSML
-685 PTVDDA
+685 PSVYNA
-691 LFENLSLKISSIDV
+691 FFENLSLKISSIDL
-705 SHVQTIDQFNIVS
+705 SHVKRIEDFNIVS
-718 FSSVMNVDGMHIE
+718 LSSVMNVDGMHIE

-745 HIINTFNGINVVNSP
+745 HVINTFNGINVVNSP

-803 FVLFNFEKP
+803 FVLFDLGETGK
-812 EEKTEVE
+812 ETAVE
-819 GLSVEIG
+819 GVSVEIG
-826 NIKSESKTTLFDG
+826 NIKSKLGTALFDG
-839 NNYTIDQ
+839 KNYTIDQ
-846 LNVKAGVIET
+846 LNVKTGVIEAPKYT
-856 PVYVMMGENTKT
+856 TMVENTKT
-868 TLKHADLSFDEIHS
+868 TLKHANLSFDEIHS
-882 IDRAEL
+882 IGRADL
-888 MSYMGPRGFTGEDIS
+888 LSYSGTGGFTGEDIS
-903 ISAKKVTSEKIVGFN
+903 ISAKKISSQKDVTLNNELT
-918 DKMIDSKIQGLRIDI
+918 DSTIQGLRIDI
-933 GEINAGSFAGLGLI
+933 GEIDANSFVGLGLI

-960 RVVTKDSLYL
+960 RVVTKDNLYL
-970 ISEFTDSE
+970 ISEFTNSE

-988 YGKADKTFPFVRV
+988 YGKADKTFPFVREWV
-1001 WGKEKGTPKMENVVS
+1001 KDNGNPKMENVVS

-1027 ETGAMENIKPVVNSV
+1027 ETGAMENIEPVVNSV
-1042 FLNEFTKP
+1042 FLNVFN
-1050 TTEPP
+1050 TTTPETP
-1055 DDTIKPVATNVY
+1055 DAPVAANVY

-1085 FTPYYIDKTIDANGK
+1085 FIPYYMDKTIDANGK
-1100 TAQDVVTALGA
+1100 TTQDVVTALGA

-1126 IPWLKKPAA
+1126 IPWLKKPSA
-1135 ATNEP
+1135 ATHEP

>member
-26 EVQLCPEGSLKT
+26 EVQLCPEGSLKA

-92 CFDLCPEDQ
+92 CFDLCPED
-101 NKKDPGACG
+101 
-110 CGVPD
+110 
-115 ADTDGDTVPD
+115 
-125 CFDLCPEDPN
+125 PN

-169 TSTGLCGCGVVD
+169 TSAGLCGCGVVD
-181 TPEGILDSDGD
+181 TPEGTLDSDGD

-283 GMDYSRC
+283 GMENSRC

-305 YLCAGGLSRKTMC
+305 YYCPDGLSRKTMC
-318 YGGCSVDGEATVCKR
+318 YGGCSIDGEETVCER
-333 CNETTENH
+333 CKETTANR

-354 VCTSDKKYK
+354 ICTSDKKYK

-378 CDNGYACSEGG
+378 CDNGYACIEGEDG
-389 GKASCKAMEVAEGA
+389 GKASCKAIEVAEGA
-403 LTTGGNAGDECNSSQ
+403 LTTGGNAGDNCDSSL

-426 TQMLVCLDGK
+426 TQRLVCLDGK
-436 VAIETVEY
+436 VALQTVEY
-444 CKEDASTGWS
+444 CKEDASAGWS

-497 NINHVDFDGQG
+497 TINHVDFDGQG

-527 TIVSKSRVSN
+527 KAVSKSRVSN

-579 SRIINGNPIP
+579 SRIINGNPLP

-628 IAIRVGKQYCDSSI
+628 IEIKVGKQYCDSSI
-642 SIDGKCH
+642 SKGSKCH
-649 IISRLHQSS
+649 IIDSLNRSP
-658 LVNVSYDIDRLDFTS
+658 LVNVSYDIDRLDFLS
-673 SSTGIIKRWSML
+673 SSTGRIGRWSML
-685 PTVDDA
+685 PAVSHA
-691 LFENLSLKISSIDV
+691 LFENLSLKISSIDL
-705 SHVQTIDQFNIVS
+705 SHVKTIVQFNIVS
-718 FSSVMNVDGMHIE
+718 LSSVMNVDGMHIE

-736 DEKTKPSNS
+736 DGKTKPSDS
-745 HIINTFNGINVVNSP
+745 YVINTFSGIEVSNSP

-768 FNAGRIQA
+768 FNAGKIQA
-776 NDISLLNQ
+776 KRISLLKQ
-784 SNAKLTK
+784 LKAKLTK

-797 DIDSDV
+797 DIDSDL

-826 NIKSESKTTLFDG
+826 NIKSESETALFDG

-846 LNVKAGVIET
+846 LNVKAGVIEA
-856 PVYVMMGENTKT
+856 PVYMMMTENTKT
-868 TLKHADLSFDEIHS
+868 TLKHADLSFDEIQTAV
-882 IDRAEL
+882 RATL
-888 MSYMGPRGFTGEDIS
+888 LSPSLANFTGEDIS
-903 ISAKKVTSEKIVGFN
+903 ISTKKVSLPDVVTLNNELTHST
-918 DKMIDSKIQGLRIDI
+918 IQGLRIDI
-933 GEINAGSFAGLGLI
+933 GEINANSFVGFGSI
-947 QGSALT
+947 QGSSLT

-960 RVVTKDSLYL
+960 RVVTKAMLSL
-970 ISEFTDSE
+970 INRFTDSE

-988 YGKADKTFPFVRV
+988 YGMAGNTFPFVRV
-1001 WGKEKGTPKMENVVS
+1001 WGKDKGTPKMENIVS

-1075 KPFSSNDYAG
+1075 KPFSSNDYLG
-1085 FTPYYIDKTIDANGK
+1085 FMPYYIDKTIDANGK

>member
-26 EVQLCPEGSLKT
+26 EVQLCPEGSLKA

-92 CFDLCPEDQ
+92 C
-101 NKKDPGACG
+101 
-110 CGVPD
+110 
-115 ADTDGDTVPD
+115 
-125 CFDLCPEDPN
+125 
-135 KKAPGTCGCGMP
+135 
-147 DIDTDGDTVPD
+147 
-158 CLDKCPEDPNK
+158 LDKCPEDPNK
-169 TSTGLCGCGVVD
+169 TLAGLCGCGVVD
-181 TPEGILDSDGD
+181 TPEGMLDSDGD

-247 NFKTETIENGETID
+247 NLKTETIENGETID

-272 ELRKYLETSPL
+272 ELRKYLQTSPL

-305 YLCAGGLSRKTMC
+305 YECAGGLSRKTMC
-318 YGGCSVDGEATVCKR
+318 YDGCSVDGEETVCKR
-333 CNETTENH
+333 CKETTENH

-363 TCEKIDGVEQ
+363 TCRNIDGVRQ
-373 IVELE
+373 IVEVE
-378 CDNGYACSEGG
+378 CANGYACIEGESE
-389 GKASCKAMEVAEGA
+389 GKASCQAMPVAEGA
-403 LTTGGNAGDECNSSQ
+403 LTTGGNAGDDCNSSQ

-426 TQMLVCLDGK
+426 TQRLVCLDGK

-454 IALPL
+454 IALPI
-459 IAPTYKLRVK
+459 IAPTFKLRVK

-527 TIVSKSRVSN
+527 TFVSKSRVSN
-537 LNLSYNIGGQSVSVL
+537 LNLSYNIGGQSVSIL
-552 SIDIVDSIIEHL
+552 SLGIVDSIIEHL

-579 SRIINGNPIP
+579 SRMIDGNPLLP
-589 TSTLSDS
+589 SSLSYL
-596 IESSRVEDV
+596 IEASRVEDI

-617 SHKVTNSLLKD
+617 SHDVTSSLLKD
-628 IAIRVGKQYCDSSI
+628 IEIKVGKQYCDSSI
-642 SIDGKCH
+642 SIGSNCH
-649 IISRLHQSS
+649 IIYS
-658 LVNVSYDIDRLDFTS
+658 LYRSPLINVSYDIDRLDFVS
-673 SSTGIIKRWSML
+673 SSTGKIGGWSML

-705 SHVQTIDQFNIVS
+705 SHVKRIEDFNIVS
-718 FSSVMNVDGMHIE
+718 LSSVMNVDGMHIE

-745 HIINTFNGINVVNSP
+745 HVINTFNGINVVNSP

-868 TLKHADLSFDEIHS
+868 TLKHANLSFDEIHS
-882 IDRAEL
+882 IERAVL
-888 MSYMGPRGFTGEDIS
+888 MSYMGPGGFTGEDIS

-988 YGKADKTFPFVRV
+988 YGKADNTFPFVREWV
-1001 WGKEKGTPKMENVVS
+1001 KAKGTPKMKNVVS

-1027 ETGAMENIKPVVNSV
+1027 ETGAMENIKPVVSSV

-1055 DDTIKPVATNVY
+1055 DDTIKPVATDVY

-1075 KPFSSNDYAG
+1075 KPFSGDDYLG